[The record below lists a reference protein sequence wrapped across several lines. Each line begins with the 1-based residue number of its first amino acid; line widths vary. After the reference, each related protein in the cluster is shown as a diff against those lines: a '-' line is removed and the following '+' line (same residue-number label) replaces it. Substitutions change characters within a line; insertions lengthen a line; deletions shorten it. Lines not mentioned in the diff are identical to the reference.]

1 MAEKLT
7 DCEIRLREM
16 VDGYADDCSSGRMQF
31 SEPEEKNYYEP
42 YSWEYVIDQW
52 NNVTGVIILLAG
64 GGPVIW
70 LNTREQVVEGYW
82 GSDSYKKPIYEF
94 EYVIDYFAER
104 YIDLTDNIKRAI

>member
-42 YSWEYVIDQW
+42 
-52 NNVTGVIILLAG
+52 
-64 GGPVIW
+64 
-70 LNTREQVVEGYW
+70 
-82 GSDSYKKPIYEF
+82 
-94 EYVIDYFAER
+94 
-104 YIDLTDNIKRAI
+104 